1 MAGQRIA
8 INCGGGVPGL
18 NGRTVGAAT
27 AAQEVGWMVVCVR
40 EGKHVSPVSKARAR
54 LRDGSRPAVRRC
66 CMVIKIER

>member
-27 AAQEVGWMVVCVR
+27 AAQEVGC
-40 EGKHVSPVSKARAR
+40 GR
-54 LRDGSRPAVRRC
+54 LRSRGQTRLARFQGTGSSTGRLTTG
-66 CMVIKIER
+66 K

>member
-27 AAQEVGWMVVCVR
+27 AAQEVGWTVVCVR
-40 EGKHVSPVSKARAR
+40 EGKHVSPVQGTGSSAGR
-54 LRDGSRPAVRRC
+54 LTTG
-66 CMVIKIER
+66 K